1 MFRIGAFSKLTRV
14 SVRMLR
20 YYDNAGLLTPAVI
33 DKFTGYRMYTTD
45 QIPVLQKICLLR
57 DMGFNVTEI
66 GAVMECWESSGV
78 TEYLEDKKRQLLDS
92 IRLEQQR
99 IRKIEIAMRDF
110 KESTIET
117 LKNNIEYSMK
127 QKGIEKLEVGTFK
140 AGYRKSESV
149 EIINLDVIPADF
161 TKVEIKADKTAI
173 KKAIKAGEVV
183 EGAEIKV
190 NQNFYIK

>member
-66 GAVMECWESSGV
+66 GAVMECWESS
-78 TEYLEDKKRQLLDS
+78 D
-92 IRLEQQR
+92 R
-99 IRKIEIAMRDF
+99 ISGGQE
-110 KESTIET
+110 
-117 LKNNIEYSMK
+117 
-127 QKGIEKLEVGTFK
+127 
-140 AGYRKSESV
+140 
-149 EIINLDVIPADF
+149 
-161 TKVEIKADKTAI
+161 KTAFRFNP
-173 KKAIKAGEVV
+173 AGTAAHTEDRNCH
-183 EGAEIKV
+183 ER
-190 NQNFYIK
+190 F

>member
-92 IRLEQQR
+92 IRLEQKR

-117 LKNNIEYSMK
+117 HYNVTIKSVPGCKILS
-127 QKGIEKLEVGTFK
+127 L
-140 AGYRKSESV
+140 RKTV
-149 EIINLDVIPADF
+149 ADYYC
-161 TKVEIKADKTAI
+161 
-173 KKAIKAGEVV
+173 
-183 EGAEIKV
+183 EGRLWEQLYAFVREEQIRLS
-190 NQNFYIK
+190 QALTILPFITMGGPRRTE

>member
-20 YYDNAGLLTPAVI
+20 YYDDAGLLTPAVI

-66 GAVMECWESSGV
+66 GAVMECWESSSV

-99 IRKIEIAMRDF
+99 IRSIFIIRSRLLLFLIRFCTSSQPVATSNDTPFSTCFLRFSLLHIFWKRASWA
-110 KESTIET
+110 ESSFRQ
-117 LKNNIEYSMK
+117 LSN
-127 QKGIEKLEVGTFK
+127 
-140 AGYRKSESV
+140 
-149 EIINLDVIPADF
+149 
-161 TKVEIKADKTAI
+161 
-173 KKAIKAGEVV
+173 
-183 EGAEIKV
+183 
-190 NQNFYIK
+190 